1 MRPACCFY
9 FLGTL
14 LAWGAWSGG
23 ASADTAADCRKSE
36 PVRKITACTQLI
48 KKGGNRRISLAAA
61 FNLRGQGYQAS
72 GDNDRALRDYSQA
85 IRLEPGF
92 AAAYNNRGWVRIE
105 MHDYDEA
112 IADLNAA
119 IRLNPKYAYA
129 YNNRG
134 NAYRGRKE
142 FDRAVADYNE
152 AIRLDPKLPYP
163 YNNRGTVRRQSGDL
177 KRAISDFG
185 NAIRVDP
192 KFAYAYMNRG
202 NAYRMAGDEARAIA
216 DFRKVVALPAQSA
229 AERRRQVAAREHI
242 ARLTKPKT
250 KKVTSRRVAL
260 VIGNSSYARVGRLP
274 NPKRD
279 AAAMAATLRR
289 LGFAEIKEIYDADR
303 ERMGQALKEFGD
315 AAETAEWAVVFFA
328 GHGLEL
334 NGTNYLLPI
343 DARLKRD
350 THVADEAVSLDR
362 VQAKIDGASKFGL
375 IILDACRN
383 NPFAGGML
391 RSARLTRSVTRGLAS
406 VEPEGNVLIA
416 YAAKHGTLAEDG
428 ADGHSPFTAALLA
441 HMEEPGL
448 EVNILFRKVRDDV
461 RNRTQRRQEP
471 FVYGSLGSELL
482 FFRPAP
488 KQ

>member
-1 MRPACCFY
+1 MRAACY
-9 FLGTL
+9 FLGIL
-14 LAWGAWSGG
+14 IAWGAWSG
-23 ASADTAADCRKSE
+23 AANADMVAECRQSE
-36 PVRKITACTQLI
+36 PVRKIAGCTQLI
-48 KKGGNRRISLAAA
+48 KKGGNRQISLAAA
-61 FNLRGQGYQAS
+61 FNMRGQGYQAS
-72 GDNDRALRDYSQA
+72 GDHDKALRDYTEA
-85 IRLEPGF
+85 IRIQPGL
-92 AAAYNNRGWVRIE
+92 AAAYNNRGWVRVD
-105 MHDYDEA
+105 MHNYDEA
-112 IADLNAA
+112 LLDLTTA
-119 IRLNPKYAYA
+119 IRLSPKYAHA

-163 YNNRGTVRRQSGDL
+163 YNNRGLVHRQRGDL
-177 KRAISDFG
+177 KLAISDF
-185 NAIRVDP
+185 NDAIRVAP
-192 KFAYAYMNRG
+192 QFAYAYMNRG
-202 NAYRMAGDEARAIA
+202 NAHRMAGDEARAIA

-229 AERRRQVAAREHI
+229 VERRRQVAAREHI

-250 KKVTSRRVAL
+250 QKVSSRRVAL

-279 AAAMAATLRR
+279 AAAMAAALRR

-315 AAETAEWAVVFFA
+315 AAAAAEWAVVFFA

-362 VQAKIDGASKFGL
+362 VQAKVDGAGKFGL

-383 NPFAGGML
+383 NPFVGGML
-391 RSARLTRSVTRGLAS
+391 RSARLTRSVARGLAS

-428 ADGHSPFTAALLA
+428 VDGHSPFTAALLA

-471 FVYGSLGSELL
+471 FIYGSLGSELL

-488 KQ
+488 RQ